1 MLASREFELQ
11 RVQYQLDSFIR
22 SGFPLLEALE
32 QVAVAEFIPLAWIHD
47 TAQKFSK
54 LIVELLEA
62 EKDVEGR

>member
-1 MLASREFELQ
+1 
-11 RVQYQLDSFIR
+11 VQYQLDSFIR
-22 SGFPLLEALE
+22 NGIPLLEALE
-32 QVAVAEFIPLAWIHD
+32 QVAIAEFIPLAWIHD